1 MGKAFLNL
9 QTALQRRG
17 WIALPVMAA
26 AAGSA
31 LLYLATAAPIY
42 RTSNQIIV
50 DEKEV
55 SVSDLGQGI
64 TGINSDAPGKADPI
78 ATQAELLLS
87 QGVLQQAIAAVEA
100 EQPNSELPST
110 KALRRAANVD
120 ILPGTNILR
129 LSVEGENPELAA
141 KLANAIANAA
151 VAENIETIR
160 REASVVREFLEDKI
174 PQQQTRLREA
184 EVAEGDYRQASGI
197 ISLEA
202 QTNELVNQV
211 AALEAERNQTLAL
224 LEEAVTRD
232 RQLQQ
237 ITDTYSP
244 ETAYNSVLVGQDE
257 TLQSLEQ
264 ERTELEVTIA
274 DASTRLGEQHP
285 DWLALIEEREALNQL
300 YQQRL
305 AALGGGQ
312 GVNAGG
318 DLSQSL
324 LADYITSDIER
335 QGLESRLAVI
345 DGELASLDAR
355 LLQIPVQQQPL
366 ATLTRQRQEAE
377 AALQFLQSKLEE
389 ARLAEAQ
396 LLSNVRIIGQA
407 EVPQDPVA
415 PQPLAVLVLALV
427 AGGAL
432 SAALM
437 VLLEATDMTLRT
449 AAAVESALKLPVLG
463 MLPKTPHRQ
472 GAWRLEAFLD
482 TPERVEPYRS
492 LLKTLSFQRR
502 TSKQLRTFKN
512 GNGNGNGNGTT
523 TAVQPIG
530 QTIVITSPYTNEGKS
545 TVAAHLAAT
554 AAMLS
559 KRTLL
564 IDADFRSPCL
574 DQLLELP
581 AYPGLTEAMTAP
593 ETLPEIVKATPVD
606 NLFVLTHGQLFNRP
620 STLAESEAIRHLLAS
635 AAAEYDMVIIDT
647 APASSCADAATLSQ
661 YTDGLLLTLKAGVSQ
676 RAAAVHVAS
685 ELKKSG
691 ATVLG
696 VALSNVKPGQESMYA
711 EVSNDQLQLL
721 PYTSYAPEATQ
732 PDSTSVRV

>member
-31 LLYLATAAPIY
+31 LLYLSTAAPVY
-42 RTSNQIIV
+42 RTTNQIIV

-64 TGINSDAPGKADPI
+64 TGINSNAPGKADPI

-87 QGVLQQAIAAVEA
+87 QGVLQGALAATA
-100 EQPNSELPST
+100 TTQPDRELPTT
-110 KALRRAANVD
+110 KQLRRAATAE
-120 ILPGTNILR
+120 ILPGTNIVR
-129 LSVEGENPELAA
+129 LSVEGEDPELIAS
-141 KLANAIANAA
+141 LANAIANAA
-151 VAENIETIR
+151 VAENVESIR

-174 PQQQTRLREA
+174 PQQQTRLRQA
-184 EVAEGDYRQASGI
+184 EIAEGEYRQASGI
-197 ISLEA
+197 IALEE
-202 QTNELVNQV
+202 QTNELVNQF
-211 AALEAERNQTLAL
+211 AALEEERNQTLAL
-224 LEEAVTRD
+224 LEAATTRKQ
-232 RQLQQ
+232 QLQQ

-244 ETAYNSVLVGQDE
+244 ETAYNNVQVGQDE

-264 ERTELEVTIA
+264 EITDLEVTIA
-274 DASTRLGEQHP
+274 DAGTRLGERHP
-285 DWLALIEEREALNQL
+285 DWLALQEERQALNQL

-305 AALGGGQ
+305 STLGAATT
-312 GVNAGG
+312 NAGAG
-318 DLSQSL
+318 SDLSQAL
-324 LADYITSDIER
+324 LADYIAGDIER
-335 QGLESRLAVI
+335 QALESQLAVI
-345 DGELASLDAR
+345 DGELTSLESR

-366 ATLTRQRQEAE
+366 ATLSRERQEAE

-415 PQPLAVLVLALV
+415 PRSLVVLVLALV

-449 AAAVESALKLPVLG
+449 AADTEAALKLPVLG

-502 TSKQLRTFKN
+502 ANRQLRPIKA
-512 GNGNGNGNGTT
+512 GNGNGTAT
-523 TAVQPIG
+523 VQSIG
-530 QTIVITSPYTNEGKS
+530 QMIVVTSPYANEGKS
-545 TVAAHLAAT
+545 TVASHLAAT

-581 AYPGLTEAMTAP
+581 AYPGLTEAMANP
-593 ETLPEIVKATPVD
+593 ETLSEIVKPTPVD

-620 STLAESEAIRHLLAS
+620 STLAESEAVRHLLAT
-635 AAAEYDMVIIDT
+635 ATADYDMVIIDT
-647 APASSCADAATLSQ
+647 APASTCADAATLSQ

-691 ATVLG
+691 AAVLG
-696 VALSNVKPGQESMYA
+696 VTLSNVKPGQESMYA
-711 EVSNDQLQLL
+711 EISSEQLQLL
-721 PYTSYAPEATQ
+721 PYTSYAPETTQ
-732 PDSTSVRV
+732 PDSTSVRA